1 MSLHPIEVA
10 GLRKVGEI
18 ARKSGIKIF
27 QDQDALLVAKE
38 LMLSDIPGAPVVNGD
53 GKFVGFISEVD
64 ILGALEL
71 GRDISQ
77 LTAQEIMVSEQI
89 AIDPST
95 TIVEAVRIMK
105 ERHVM
110 VLPLIRENDGVVT
123 ECVTRQDLLRAWVGF
138 GVDPKEGLT
147 KF

>member
-18 ARKSGIKIF
+18 ARKSGKKIF
-27 QDQDALLVAKE
+27 QDQKALLVAKE
-38 LMLSDIPGAPVVNGD
+38 LLFWDIPGAPVVDGD

-77 LTAQEIMVSEQI
+77 LTAQEIMVSDQI
-89 AIDPST
+89 AIDRST

-105 ERHVM
+105 ERHVL
-110 VLPLIRENDGVVT
+110 VLPLIREKEGIVT
-123 ECVTRQDLLRAWVGF
+123 ECVMRQDLLRAWVGM
-138 GVDPKEGLT
+138 GVDPK
-147 KF
+147 